1 MQPIPTLEQLAPR
14 LAHKFRSPLTAMTAW
29 LYTLG
34 KTLKRSGQGLED
46 VQEIERE
53 VERLGRMIRDYE
65 RFAGPREMKV
75 APIAARALQAEVFNQ
90 AKEYASAQG
99 KVGIIE
105 EGACDSAELEVDA
118 VLVLEA
124 LRELV
129 RNAVESADPNG
140 RVRIGFKLSEKR
152 AGMGCFW
159 IEDDGSGLSPDM
171 EGRLGEPFLTTKQ
184 NHTGLGLA
192 LAGRLLQ
199 LHGGGWEGE
208 NLPGAGAVFRASLP
222 LGRKEKSV

>member
-34 KTLKRSGQGLED
+34 KTLKRSGQDLED

-65 RFAGPREMKV
+65 RFAGPREVKL
-75 APIAARALQAEVFNQ
+75 APIASRALQAEAYNQ
-90 AKEYASAQG
+90 AKEYASTQG
-99 KVGIIE
+99 KGGIVE
-105 EGACDSAELEVDA
+105 EGPCDSAELEVDA

-124 LRELV
+124 LRELIH
-129 RNAVESADPNG
+129 NAVESANPDG
-140 RVRIGFKLSEKR
+140 RVRVSFKLSEKR
-152 AGMGCFW
+152 PGMGCFW
-159 IEDDGSGLSPDM
+159 IEDNGPGLSPDM

-192 LAGRLLQ
+192 MAGRLLQ

-208 NLPGAGAVFRASLP
+208 NLPGDGAVFRACLP
-222 LGRKEKSV
+222 LCRKEKSV